1 MNWHPYIPYKN
12 TPRPAD
18 GHYLGQIASVYLND
32 DQTLIKRT
40 YNLNGVTVNDS
51 PSEYSAEFIKERWA
65 REYRW
70 INEFNGEFFMP
81 ELIDANYD
89 EGWTVQRYYGSDLL
103 IQGTSQI
110 PNVEDQVLDI
120 YKFLKEKE
128 VYKKNGSLS
137 NMTHDNG
144 RLIAFDYKWTVPRDT
159 PGDHKELEERSI
171 DLWLSKIS
179 LDLVPKLKALL

>member
-70 INEFNGEFFMP
+70 INEFNGEFF
-81 ELIDANYD
+81 EGLVVGENDNIVIGLLLCAND
-89 EGWTVQRYYGSDLL
+89 GCKV
-103 IQGTSQI
+103 
-110 PNVEDQVLDI
+110 
-120 YKFLKEKE
+120 
-128 VYKKNGSLS
+128 
-137 NMTHDNG
+137 
-144 RLIAFDYKWTVPRDT
+144 
-159 PGDHKELEERSI
+159 RSCCGPMLGI
-171 DLWLSKIS
+171 
-179 LDLVPKLKALL
+179 